1 MLVLKSKAF
10 QFRENK
16 NHFDVNGLVLS
27 LALKQRLGA
36 TRKWPIRMTIGFVAK
51 ETCKA
56 LY

>member
-10 QFRENK
+10 QFHENK